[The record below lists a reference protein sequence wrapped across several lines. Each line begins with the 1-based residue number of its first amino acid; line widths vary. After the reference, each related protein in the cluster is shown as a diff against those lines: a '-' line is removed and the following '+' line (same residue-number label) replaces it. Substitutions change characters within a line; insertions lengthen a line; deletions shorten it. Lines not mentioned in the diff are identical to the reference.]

1 MLKLGD
7 VAAWQGADGQWRL
20 LWMLAHD
27 AHAQLGGI
35 YSLAQFILMM
45 DEDPQALTQEE
56 LDSLRQTER
65 LGHFPIAA
73 EQLQAANLK
82 VVGHMQPSDED
93 MSGYRV
99 WRAAFDQGKAGVFTV
114 PLEDIWQIV
123 LESLAQ
129 GAVDDDGDE

>member
-1 MLKLGD
+1 MLKQGD

-45 DEDPQALTQEE
+45 DENPQALTQEE
-56 LDSLRQTER
+56 LHSLRETER
-65 LGHFPIAA
+65 LGHFPIKA
-73 EQLQAANLK
+73 ECIEHAGLH

-93 MSGYRV
+93 MEGYRV
-99 WRAAFDQGKAGVFTV
+99 WRAAFEKGEAGVFAV
-114 PLEDIWQIV
+114 PLDAVWAMI